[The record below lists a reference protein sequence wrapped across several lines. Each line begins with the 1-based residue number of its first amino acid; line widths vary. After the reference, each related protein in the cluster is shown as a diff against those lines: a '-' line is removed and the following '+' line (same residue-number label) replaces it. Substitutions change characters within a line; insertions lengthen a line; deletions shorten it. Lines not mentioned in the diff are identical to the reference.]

1 MNGDFIMNKKTKWFK
16 SIRTRFI
23 GIMAVMLI
31 LTAGMVY
38 LILHTVMQDKINILE
53 DKYIIENVERTKKEI
68 FKEIEVLD
76 TIVMDWAVWDN
87 SYQFMIDKNPE
98 YIKANLSEDTLNNL
112 KVNIMLFIDNK
123 GNLVHGEGYDL
134 QKKENVPIDEALLK
148 YIKDHSLL
156 QNNDVKYRK
165 SGIITLNGK
174 DLILLSICPILTS
187 AGEGPINGYIVL
199 GANFTEKKIADIG
212 EELSSEIKLTFL
224 KDFEYDRKFFD
235 LKDDKIQID
244 AVSDQKIIGR
254 AFLDDI
260 DGKHLLLLSIEKN
273 RDINNIGEA
282 GIKATLWLLLG
293 LFFLFAIIITVIL
306 DRGILLRFQE
316 LSNDIRKIGEGK
328 DLSVRLKRQNIDD
341 ELTDVSNEI
350 NGMLGALERSQLF
363 LSKSESALKKAIEK
377 LQDEVL
383 EHEKTQEQ
391 IKYIAYH
398 DTLTG
403 LPNRNLLN
411 ELLVHSITLAERNNK
426 CMAVLF
432 LDIDG
437 FKMINDSKGHGMGD
451 QILQEVAERLL
462 KTLRK
467 SDVIARHGG
476 DEFIVIIEELDNCSG
491 VELIAN
497 KIINCFQEPFHLE
510 NQDYFLTT
518 SVGVAVYPADGQTP
532 DMLIKNAD
540 IAMYKAK
547 ENGKNQYLFCT
558 PVMKDVANETMELS
572 TNLYRAIEKN
582 ELELYYQPQLS
593 CHNNQIMGVEALIRW
608 RHPVMGLIS
617 PAKFI
622 PIAEKTGL
630 ILPIGEWVLRTAC
643 QQNKKWQEQGLPKI
657 RMGVNLSLRQFH
669 NNDLLNLVESVLKE
683 TKLAP
688 QYLELEIT
696 ETIAMKEKSYI
707 INTLNAFRQIGV
719 SIAIDDFG
727 TEYSSLSY
735 LKHLPVD
742 RLKVAMQFIR
752 GIGIDHKDEALA
764 KGIIVLAKSIGMNVI
779 AEGVETKEQLEFLK
793 NHNCD
798 EIQGYY
804 FFKPLIEAEMTK
816 LLITYNK

>member
-112 KVNIMLFIDNK
+112 KINIMLFIDNK
-123 GNLVHGEGYDL
+123 GNLVHGEGYDI
-134 QKKENVPIDEALLK
+134 QKKESVPIDEALLK

-165 SGIITLNGK
+165 SGIVTLNGK

-212 EELSSEIKLTFL
+212 EELNSEIKLTFL

>member
-1 MNGDFIMNKKTKWFK
+1 MNGDFMMNKKTKWFK

-31 LTAGMVY
+31 LTTGMVY

-112 KVNIMLFIDNK
+112 KINIMLFIDNK
-123 GNLVHGEGYDL
+123 GNLVHGEGYDI
-134 QKKENVPIDEALLK
+134 QKKESVPIDEALLK

-165 SGIITLNGK
+165 SGIVTLNGK

-558 PVMKDVANETMELS
+558 PVMKDVANEMMELS

-804 FFKPLIEAEMTK
+804 FFKPLAEAEMTK

>member
-1 MNGDFIMNKKTKWFK
+1 MNGDFMMNKKSKWFK

-38 LILHTVMQDKINILE
+38 LILHTVMHDKINILE

-112 KVNIMLFIDNK
+112 KINIMLFIDNK
-123 GNLVHGEGYDL
+123 GNLVHGEGYDI
-134 QKKENVPIDEALLK
+134 QKKESVPIDEALLK

-212 EELSSEIKLTFL
+212 KELSSEIKLTFL

>member
-1 MNGDFIMNKKTKWFK
+1 MNGDFMMNKKSKWFK

-112 KVNIMLFIDNK
+112 KINIMLFIDNK

-134 QKKENVPIDEALLK
+134 QKKESVPIDEALLK

-165 SGIITLNGK
+165 SGIVTLNGK

-224 KDFEYDRKFFD
+224 KDFEYDQKIFD

-363 LSKSESALKKAIEK
+363 LSKSESALKKSIEK

-383 EHEKTQEQ
+383 EHQKTQEQ

-497 KIINCFQEPFHLE
+497 KIVNCFQEPFHLE

-669 NNDLLNLVESVLKE
+669 NNDLLNLVEAVLKE

-804 FFKPLIEAEMTK
+804 FFKPLAEAEMTK

>member
-38 LILHTVMQDKINILE
+38 LILHTVMHDKINILE

-123 GNLVHGEGYDL
+123 GNLVHGEGYDI
-134 QKKENVPIDEALLK
+134 QKKESVPIDEALLK

-165 SGIITLNGK
+165 SGIVTLNGK

-212 EELSSEIKLTFL
+212 EELNSEIKLTFL

>member
-123 GNLVHGEGYDL
+123 GNLVHGEGYDI
-134 QKKENVPIDEALLK
+134 QKKESVPIDEALLK

-212 EELSSEIKLTFL
+212 EELNSEIKLTFL

-582 ELELYYQPQLS
+582 EFELYYQPQLS

-727 TEYSSLSY
+727 IEYSSLSY

>member
-1 MNGDFIMNKKTKWFK
+1 MNGDFMMNKKSKWFK

-31 LTAGMVY
+31 LTTGMVY

-112 KVNIMLFIDNK
+112 KINIMLFIDNK
-123 GNLVHGEGYDL
+123 GNLVHGEGYDI
-134 QKKENVPIDEALLK
+134 QKKESVPIDEALLK

-156 QNNDVKYRK
+156 QNSDVKYRK
-165 SGIITLNGK
+165 SGIVTLNGK

-224 KDFEYDRKFFD
+224 KDFEYDQKIFD

-437 FKMINDSKGHGMGD
+437 FKMINDCKGHGMGD

-572 TNLYRAIEKN
+572 TNLYRTIEKN

-669 NNDLLNLVESVLKE
+669 NNDLLNLVEAVLKE

-804 FFKPLIEAEMTK
+804 FFKPLAEAEMTK

>member
-123 GNLVHGEGYDL
+123 GNLVHGEGYDI
-134 QKKENVPIDEALLK
+134 QKKESVPIDEALLK

-165 SGIITLNGK
+165 SGIVTLNGK

>member
-1 MNGDFIMNKKTKWFK
+1 MNGDFMMNKKSKWFK

-38 LILHTVMQDKINILE
+38 LILHTVMHDKINILE

-112 KVNIMLFIDNK
+112 KINIMLFIDNK
-123 GNLVHGEGYDL
+123 GNLVHGEGYDI
-134 QKKENVPIDEALLK
+134 QKKESVPIDEALLK

-165 SGIITLNGK
+165 SGIVTLNGK

-572 TNLYRAIEKN
+572 TNLYRAIKKN

>member
-112 KVNIMLFIDNK
+112 KINIMLFIDNK

-134 QKKENVPIDEALLK
+134 QKKESVPIDEALLK

-212 EELSSEIKLTFL
+212 EELNSEIKLTFL

-779 AEGVETKEQLEFLK
+779 AEGVETKEQLEFIK

>member
-1 MNGDFIMNKKTKWFK
+1 MNGDFMMNKKSKWFK

-31 LTAGMVY
+31 LTTGMVY

-112 KVNIMLFIDNK
+112 KINIMLFIDNK

-134 QKKENVPIDEALLK
+134 QKKESVPIDEALLK

-165 SGIITLNGK
+165 SGIVTLNGK

-224 KDFEYDRKFFD
+224 KDFEYDQKIFD

-273 RDINNIGEA
+273 RDINNIGEV

-350 NGMLGALERSQLF
+350 NGMLGVLERSQLF

-497 KIINCFQEPFHLE
+497 KIVNCFQEPFHLE

-669 NNDLLNLVESVLKE
+669 NNDLLNLVEAVLKE

-804 FFKPLIEAEMTK
+804 FFKPLAEAEMTK

>member
-1 MNGDFIMNKKTKWFK
+1 M
-16 SIRTRFI
+16 
-23 GIMAVMLI
+23 
-31 LTAGMVY
+31 
-38 LILHTVMQDKINILE
+38 
-53 DKYIIENVERTKKEI
+53 
-68 FKEIEVLD
+68 
-76 TIVMDWAVWDN
+76 
-87 SYQFMIDKNPE
+87 
-98 YIKANLSEDTLNNL
+98 
-112 KVNIMLFIDNK
+112 
-123 GNLVHGEGYDL
+123 
-134 QKKENVPIDEALLK
+134 
-148 YIKDHSLL
+148 
-156 QNNDVKYRK
+156 
-165 SGIITLNGK
+165 
-174 DLILLSICPILTS
+174 ILLSICPILTS

-273 RDINNIGEA
+273 RDINNIGEV

>member
-1 MNGDFIMNKKTKWFK
+1 M
-16 SIRTRFI
+16 
-23 GIMAVMLI
+23 
-31 LTAGMVY
+31 
-38 LILHTVMQDKINILE
+38 
-53 DKYIIENVERTKKEI
+53 
-68 FKEIEVLD
+68 
-76 TIVMDWAVWDN
+76 
-87 SYQFMIDKNPE
+87 
-98 YIKANLSEDTLNNL
+98 
-112 KVNIMLFIDNK
+112 
-123 GNLVHGEGYDL
+123 
-134 QKKENVPIDEALLK
+134 
-148 YIKDHSLL
+148 
-156 QNNDVKYRK
+156 
-165 SGIITLNGK
+165 
-174 DLILLSICPILTS
+174 ILLSICPILTS

-212 EELSSEIKLTFL
+212 EELNSEIKLTFL

-582 ELELYYQPQLS
+582 EFELYYQPQLS

>member
-1 MNGDFIMNKKTKWFK
+1 M
-16 SIRTRFI
+16 
-23 GIMAVMLI
+23 
-31 LTAGMVY
+31 
-38 LILHTVMQDKINILE
+38 
-53 DKYIIENVERTKKEI
+53 
-68 FKEIEVLD
+68 
-76 TIVMDWAVWDN
+76 
-87 SYQFMIDKNPE
+87 
-98 YIKANLSEDTLNNL
+98 
-112 KVNIMLFIDNK
+112 
-123 GNLVHGEGYDL
+123 
-134 QKKENVPIDEALLK
+134 
-148 YIKDHSLL
+148 
-156 QNNDVKYRK
+156 
-165 SGIITLNGK
+165 
-174 DLILLSICPILTS
+174 ILLSICPILTS

-212 EELSSEIKLTFL
+212 EELNSEIKLTFL

-572 TNLYRAIEKN
+572 TSLYRAIEKN

-727 TEYSSLSY
+727 TEYSSRSY

-764 KGIIVLAKSIGMNVI
+764 KGIIVLAKSIEMNVI

-804 FFKPLIEAEMTK
+804 FFKPLAEAEMTK

>member
-1 MNGDFIMNKKTKWFK
+1 M
-16 SIRTRFI
+16 
-23 GIMAVMLI
+23 
-31 LTAGMVY
+31 
-38 LILHTVMQDKINILE
+38 
-53 DKYIIENVERTKKEI
+53 
-68 FKEIEVLD
+68 
-76 TIVMDWAVWDN
+76 
-87 SYQFMIDKNPE
+87 
-98 YIKANLSEDTLNNL
+98 
-112 KVNIMLFIDNK
+112 
-123 GNLVHGEGYDL
+123 
-134 QKKENVPIDEALLK
+134 
-148 YIKDHSLL
+148 
-156 QNNDVKYRK
+156 
-165 SGIITLNGK
+165 
-174 DLILLSICPILTS
+174 ILLSICPILTS

-212 EELSSEIKLTFL
+212 EELNSEIKLTFL

-391 IKYIAYH
+391 ITYIAYH

-437 FKMINDSKGHGMGD
+437 FKMINDIKGHEMGD

-462 KTLRK
+462 KNLRK

-696 ETIAMKEKSYI
+696 ETIAMKEKSDI

-727 TEYSSLSY
+727 IEYSSLSY

>member
-1 MNGDFIMNKKTKWFK
+1 MNGDFMMNKKSKWFK

-31 LTAGMVY
+31 LTTGMVY

-112 KVNIMLFIDNK
+112 KINIMLFIDNK

-134 QKKENVPIDEALLK
+134 QKKESVPIDEALLK

-165 SGIITLNGK
+165 SGIVTLNGK

-224 KDFEYDRKFFD
+224 KDFEYDQKIFD

-383 EHEKTQEQ
+383 EHQKTQEQ

-669 NNDLLNLVESVLKE
+669 NNDLLNLVEAVLKE

>member
-112 KVNIMLFIDNK
+112 KINIMLFIDNK

-134 QKKENVPIDEALLK
+134 QKKESVPIDEALLN

-212 EELSSEIKLTFL
+212 EELNSEIKLTFL

-727 TEYSSLSY
+727 IEYSSLSY

>member
-1 MNGDFIMNKKTKWFK
+1 MNKKTKWFK

-38 LILHTVMQDKINILE
+38 LILHTVMHDKINILE

-112 KVNIMLFIDNK
+112 KINIMLFIDNK

-134 QKKENVPIDEALLK
+134 QKKESVPIDEALLK

-165 SGIITLNGK
+165 SGIVTLNGK

>member
-1 MNGDFIMNKKTKWFK
+1 MNGDFMMNKKSKWFK

-31 LTAGMVY
+31 LTTGMVY

-112 KVNIMLFIDNK
+112 KINIMLFIDNK

-134 QKKENVPIDEALLK
+134 QKKESVPIDEALLK
-148 YIKDHSLL
+148 YIIDHSLL

-165 SGIITLNGK
+165 SGIVTLNGK

-383 EHEKTQEQ
+383 EHQKTQEQ

-669 NNDLLNLVESVLKE
+669 NNDLLNLVEAVLKE

>member
-1 MNGDFIMNKKTKWFK
+1 
-16 SIRTRFI
+16 
-23 GIMAVMLI
+23 
-31 LTAGMVY
+31 
-38 LILHTVMQDKINILE
+38 
-53 DKYIIENVERTKKEI
+53 
-68 FKEIEVLD
+68 
-76 TIVMDWAVWDN
+76 
-87 SYQFMIDKNPE
+87 
-98 YIKANLSEDTLNNL
+98 
-112 KVNIMLFIDNK
+112 
-123 GNLVHGEGYDL
+123 
-134 QKKENVPIDEALLK
+134 
-148 YIKDHSLL
+148 
-156 QNNDVKYRK
+156 
-165 SGIITLNGK
+165 
-174 DLILLSICPILTS
+174 
-187 AGEGPINGYIVL
+187 
-199 GANFTEKKIADIG
+199 
-212 EELSSEIKLTFL
+212 
-224 KDFEYDRKFFD
+224 
-235 LKDDKIQID
+235 
-244 AVSDQKIIGR
+244 
-254 AFLDDI
+254 
-260 DGKHLLLLSIEKN
+260 
-273 RDINNIGEA
+273 
-282 GIKATLWLLLG
+282 
-293 LFFLFAIIITVIL
+293 
-306 DRGILLRFQE
+306 
-316 LSNDIRKIGEGK
+316 
-328 DLSVRLKRQNIDD
+328 
-341 ELTDVSNEI
+341 
-350 NGMLGALERSQLF
+350 
-363 LSKSESALKKAIEK
+363 
-377 LQDEVL
+377 
-383 EHEKTQEQ
+383 
-391 IKYIAYH
+391 
-398 DTLTG
+398 
-403 LPNRNLLN
+403 
-411 ELLVHSITLAERNNK
+411 
-426 CMAVLF
+426 
-432 LDIDG
+432 
-437 FKMINDSKGHGMGD
+437 
-451 QILQEVAERLL
+451 
-462 KTLRK
+462 
-467 SDVIARHGG
+467 
-476 DEFIVIIEELDNCSG
+476 
-491 VELIAN
+491 
-497 KIINCFQEPFHLE
+497 
-510 NQDYFLTT
+510 
-518 SVGVAVYPADGQTP
+518 
-532 DMLIKNAD
+532 
-540 IAMYKAK
+540 MYKAK

-582 ELELYYQPQLS
+582 EFELYYQPQLS

-727 TEYSSLSY
+727 TEYSSRSY

>member
-1 MNGDFIMNKKTKWFK
+1 M
-16 SIRTRFI
+16 
-23 GIMAVMLI
+23 
-31 LTAGMVY
+31 
-38 LILHTVMQDKINILE
+38 
-53 DKYIIENVERTKKEI
+53 
-68 FKEIEVLD
+68 
-76 TIVMDWAVWDN
+76 
-87 SYQFMIDKNPE
+87 
-98 YIKANLSEDTLNNL
+98 
-112 KVNIMLFIDNK
+112 
-123 GNLVHGEGYDL
+123 
-134 QKKENVPIDEALLK
+134 
-148 YIKDHSLL
+148 
-156 QNNDVKYRK
+156 
-165 SGIITLNGK
+165 
-174 DLILLSICPILTS
+174 ILLSICPILTS

-212 EELSSEIKLTFL
+212 EELNSEIKLTFL

-643 QQNKKWQEQGLPKI
+643 QQNKKWQEQGLSKI

>member
-1 MNGDFIMNKKTKWFK
+1 MNGDFMMNKKSKWFK

-112 KVNIMLFIDNK
+112 KINIMLFIDNK

-134 QKKENVPIDEALLK
+134 QKKESVPIDEALLK

-165 SGIITLNGK
+165 SGIVTLNGK

-224 KDFEYDRKFFD
+224 KDFEYDQKIFD

-363 LSKSESALKKAIEK
+363 LSKSESALKKSIEK

-383 EHEKTQEQ
+383 EHQKTQEQ

-558 PVMKDVANETMELS
+558 PVMKDVANEMMELS

-804 FFKPLIEAEMTK
+804 FFKPLAEAEMTK

>member
-1 MNGDFIMNKKTKWFK
+1 M
-16 SIRTRFI
+16 
-23 GIMAVMLI
+23 
-31 LTAGMVY
+31 
-38 LILHTVMQDKINILE
+38 
-53 DKYIIENVERTKKEI
+53 
-68 FKEIEVLD
+68 
-76 TIVMDWAVWDN
+76 
-87 SYQFMIDKNPE
+87 
-98 YIKANLSEDTLNNL
+98 
-112 KVNIMLFIDNK
+112 
-123 GNLVHGEGYDL
+123 
-134 QKKENVPIDEALLK
+134 
-148 YIKDHSLL
+148 
-156 QNNDVKYRK
+156 
-165 SGIITLNGK
+165 
-174 DLILLSICPILTS
+174 ILLSICPILTS

-212 EELSSEIKLTFL
+212 EELNSEIKLTFL

-764 KGIIVLAKSIGMNVI
+764 KGIIVLAKSIEMNVI

-804 FFKPLIEAEMTK
+804 FFKPLAEAEMTK

>member
-1 MNGDFIMNKKTKWFK
+1 MNGDFMMNKKSKWFK

-31 LTAGMVY
+31 LTTGMVY

-112 KVNIMLFIDNK
+112 KINIMLFIDNK

-134 QKKENVPIDEALLK
+134 QKKESVPIDEALLK

-165 SGIITLNGK
+165 SGIVTLNGK

-363 LSKSESALKKAIEK
+363 LSKSESALKKSIEK

-383 EHEKTQEQ
+383 EHQKTQEQ

-497 KIINCFQEPFHLE
+497 KIVNCFQEPFHLE

>member
-1 MNGDFIMNKKTKWFK
+1 M
-16 SIRTRFI
+16 
-23 GIMAVMLI
+23 
-31 LTAGMVY
+31 
-38 LILHTVMQDKINILE
+38 
-53 DKYIIENVERTKKEI
+53 
-68 FKEIEVLD
+68 
-76 TIVMDWAVWDN
+76 
-87 SYQFMIDKNPE
+87 
-98 YIKANLSEDTLNNL
+98 
-112 KVNIMLFIDNK
+112 
-123 GNLVHGEGYDL
+123 
-134 QKKENVPIDEALLK
+134 
-148 YIKDHSLL
+148 
-156 QNNDVKYRK
+156 
-165 SGIITLNGK
+165 
-174 DLILLSICPILTS
+174 ILLSICPILTS

-212 EELSSEIKLTFL
+212 EELNSEIKLTFL

-558 PVMKDVANETMELS
+558 PVMKDVANETMEFS

-804 FFKPLIEAEMTK
+804 FFKPLAEAEMTK

>member
-1 MNGDFIMNKKTKWFK
+1 MNGDFMMNKKSKWFK

-31 LTAGMVY
+31 LTTGMVY

-98 YIKANLSEDTLNNL
+98 YIKANLLEDTLNNL
-112 KVNIMLFIDNK
+112 KINIMLFIDNK
-123 GNLVHGEGYDL
+123 GNLVHGEGYDI
-134 QKKENVPIDEALLK
+134 QKKESVPIDEALLK

-165 SGIITLNGK
+165 SGIVTLNGK

-669 NNDLLNLVESVLKE
+669 NNDLLNLVEAVLKE

>member
-1 MNGDFIMNKKTKWFK
+1 MNGDFMMNKKSKWFK

-31 LTAGMVY
+31 LTTGMVY

-112 KVNIMLFIDNK
+112 KINIMLFIDNK
-123 GNLVHGEGYDL
+123 GNLVHGEGYDI
-134 QKKENVPIDEALLK
+134 QKKESVPIDEALLK

-165 SGIITLNGK
+165 SGIVTLNGK

-383 EHEKTQEQ
+383 EHQKTQEQ

-497 KIINCFQEPFHLE
+497 KIVNCFQEPFHLE

-804 FFKPLIEAEMTK
+804 FFKPLAEAEMTK

>member
-1 MNGDFIMNKKTKWFK
+1 MNGDFMMNKKSKWFK

-31 LTAGMVY
+31 LTTGMVY

-112 KVNIMLFIDNK
+112 KINIMLFIDNK

-134 QKKENVPIDEALLK
+134 QKKESVPIDEALLK

-165 SGIITLNGK
+165 SGIVTLNGK

-497 KIINCFQEPFHLE
+497 KIVNCFQEPFHLE

-669 NNDLLNLVESVLKE
+669 NNDLLNLVEAVLKE

-804 FFKPLIEAEMTK
+804 FFKPLAEAEMTK

>member
-1 MNGDFIMNKKTKWFK
+1 MNGDFMMNKKSKWFK

-112 KVNIMLFIDNK
+112 KINIMLFIDNK
-123 GNLVHGEGYDL
+123 GNLVHGEGYDI
-134 QKKENVPIDEALLK
+134 QKKESVPIDEALLK

-165 SGIITLNGK
+165 SGIVTLNGK

-199 GANFTEKKIADIG
+199 GANFTEKKIAYIG

-437 FKMINDSKGHGMGD
+437 FKMINDIKGHGMGD

-630 ILPIGEWVLRTAC
+630 ILPIGEWVLRTVC

>member
-1 MNGDFIMNKKTKWFK
+1 MNGDFMMNKKSKWFK

-31 LTAGMVY
+31 LTTGMVY

-112 KVNIMLFIDNK
+112 KINIMLFIDNK

-134 QKKENVPIDEALLK
+134 QKKESVPIDEALLK

-165 SGIITLNGK
+165 SGIVTLNGK

-558 PVMKDVANETMELS
+558 PVMKDVANEMMELS

-804 FFKPLIEAEMTK
+804 FFKPLAEAEMTK

>member
-1 MNGDFIMNKKTKWFK
+1 MNGDFMMNKKSKWFK

-134 QKKENVPIDEALLK
+134 QKKESVPIDEALLK

-165 SGIITLNGK
+165 SGIVTLNGK

-212 EELSSEIKLTFL
+212 EELNSEIKLTFL

-764 KGIIVLAKSIGMNVI
+764 KGIIVLAKSIEMNVI

-804 FFKPLIEAEMTK
+804 FFKPLAEAEMTK

>member
-1 MNGDFIMNKKTKWFK
+1 MNKKTKWFK

-38 LILHTVMQDKINILE
+38 LILHTVMHDKINILE

-112 KVNIMLFIDNK
+112 KINIMLFIDNK
-123 GNLVHGEGYDL
+123 GNLVHGEGYDI
-134 QKKENVPIDEALLK
+134 QKKESVPIDEALLK

-165 SGIITLNGK
+165 SGIVTLNGK

-437 FKMINDSKGHGMGD
+437 FKMINDIKGHGMGD

-593 CHNNQIMGVEALIRW
+593 CHNNQIMGIEALIRW

>member
-38 LILHTVMQDKINILE
+38 LILHTVMHDKINILE

-437 FKMINDSKGHGMGD
+437 FKMINDIKGHGMGD

>member
-112 KVNIMLFIDNK
+112 KINIMLFIDNK

-134 QKKENVPIDEALLK
+134 QKKESVPIDEALLK

-212 EELSSEIKLTFL
+212 EELNSEIKLTFL

-804 FFKPLIEAEMTK
+804 FFKPLAEAEMTK

>member
-1 MNGDFIMNKKTKWFK
+1 MNGDFMMNKKSKWFK

-31 LTAGMVY
+31 LTTGMVY

-112 KVNIMLFIDNK
+112 KINIMLFIDNK
-123 GNLVHGEGYDL
+123 GNLVHGEGYDI
-134 QKKENVPIDEALLK
+134 QKKESVPIDEALLK

-156 QNNDVKYRK
+156 QNSDVKYRK
-165 SGIITLNGK
+165 SGIVTLNGK

-437 FKMINDSKGHGMGD
+437 FKMINDCKGHGMGD

-572 TNLYRAIEKN
+572 TNLYRTIEKN

-669 NNDLLNLVESVLKE
+669 NNDLLNLVEAVLKE

-804 FFKPLIEAEMTK
+804 FFKPLAEAEMTK

>member
-1 MNGDFIMNKKTKWFK
+1 MNGDFMMNKKSKWFK

-38 LILHTVMQDKINILE
+38 LILHTVMHDKINILE

-112 KVNIMLFIDNK
+112 KINIMLFIDNK

-134 QKKENVPIDEALLK
+134 QKKESVPIDEALLK

-212 EELSSEIKLTFL
+212 EELNSEIKLTFL

>member
-1 MNGDFIMNKKTKWFK
+1 M
-16 SIRTRFI
+16 
-23 GIMAVMLI
+23 
-31 LTAGMVY
+31 
-38 LILHTVMQDKINILE
+38 
-53 DKYIIENVERTKKEI
+53 
-68 FKEIEVLD
+68 
-76 TIVMDWAVWDN
+76 
-87 SYQFMIDKNPE
+87 
-98 YIKANLSEDTLNNL
+98 
-112 KVNIMLFIDNK
+112 
-123 GNLVHGEGYDL
+123 
-134 QKKENVPIDEALLK
+134 
-148 YIKDHSLL
+148 
-156 QNNDVKYRK
+156 
-165 SGIITLNGK
+165 
-174 DLILLSICPILTS
+174 ILLSICPILTS

-212 EELSSEIKLTFL
+212 EELNSEIKLTFL

-383 EHEKTQEQ
+383 EHQKTQEQ

-804 FFKPLIEAEMTK
+804 FFKPLAEAEMTK

>member
-1 MNGDFIMNKKTKWFK
+1 MNKKTKWFK

-38 LILHTVMQDKINILE
+38 LILHTVMHDKINILE

-112 KVNIMLFIDNK
+112 KINIMLFIDNK

-134 QKKENVPIDEALLK
+134 QKKESVPIDEALLK

-165 SGIITLNGK
+165 SGIVTLNGK

-199 GANFTEKKIADIG
+199 GANFTEKKIAYIG

-437 FKMINDSKGHGMGD
+437 FKMINDIKGHGMGD

-593 CHNNQIMGVEALIRW
+593 CHNNQIMGIEALIRW

>member
-1 MNGDFIMNKKTKWFK
+1 M
-16 SIRTRFI
+16 
-23 GIMAVMLI
+23 
-31 LTAGMVY
+31 
-38 LILHTVMQDKINILE
+38 
-53 DKYIIENVERTKKEI
+53 
-68 FKEIEVLD
+68 
-76 TIVMDWAVWDN
+76 
-87 SYQFMIDKNPE
+87 
-98 YIKANLSEDTLNNL
+98 
-112 KVNIMLFIDNK
+112 
-123 GNLVHGEGYDL
+123 
-134 QKKENVPIDEALLK
+134 
-148 YIKDHSLL
+148 
-156 QNNDVKYRK
+156 
-165 SGIITLNGK
+165 
-174 DLILLSICPILTS
+174 ILLSICPILTS

-224 KDFEYDRKFFD
+224 KDFEYDQKIFD

-282 GIKATLWLLLG
+282 GIKATMWLLLG

-363 LSKSESALKKAIEK
+363 LSKSESALKKSIEK

-383 EHEKTQEQ
+383 EHQKTQEQ

-467 SDVIARHGG
+467 SDAIARHGG

-497 KIINCFQEPFHLE
+497 KIVNCFQEPFHLE

-804 FFKPLIEAEMTK
+804 FFKPLAEAEMTK

>member
-1 MNGDFIMNKKTKWFK
+1 MNGDFMMNKKSKWFK

-31 LTAGMVY
+31 LTTGMVY

-112 KVNIMLFIDNK
+112 KINIMLFIDNK

-134 QKKENVPIDEALLK
+134 QKKESVPIDEALLK

-165 SGIITLNGK
+165 SGIVTLNGK

-224 KDFEYDRKFFD
+224 KDFEYDQKIFD

-383 EHEKTQEQ
+383 EHQKTQEQ

-558 PVMKDVANETMELS
+558 PVMKDVANEMMELS

-669 NNDLLNLVESVLKE
+669 NNDLLNLVEAVLKE

-804 FFKPLIEAEMTK
+804 FFKPLAEAEMTK